1 MNSEHYPAQPVSY
14 RAIAMGLQAVGAALP
29 RRLWPR
35 HDPAQLMRVS
45 QSCPSA
51 GTVQGLVRLAAS
63 LDAESELTMFGALA
77 IHHDFLRLLRNAAY
91 IEAQHRDVP
100 AIAKVRVTAPIF
112 ILGLPRS
119 GTSFLHSLLA
129 LDAANQVPR
138 NWQTIYPLPRPPDF
152 KASAHKQARI
162 VDRELRFFAGF
173 APGFSQAHPIT
184 ADSPQECTEITA
196 HTFQSLRF
204 DTTFR
209 VPSYQ
214 TWLDAHGH
222 AEAFRFHSKFLQV
235 LQHGIDQPRWV
246 LKCPDHVFSIDA
258 ILQTYPD
265 ARFVIVHRDPLKVF
279 ASVANLTE
287 ILRRPFLKNI
297 DPAEIGAQ
305 VTGRWIDG
313 AKQLIM
319 FDRRSDVSAARK
331 IHIQY
336 DDLIADPLRAVASIY
351 ALFNLHLADDF
362 TTAIAAAMAA
372 NPRGGYSGSRR
383 YMLGRF
389 NIRPE
394 RLTPQFADYVD
405 YFHVT
410 P

>member
-1 MNSEHYPAQPVSY
+1 MDSEQRLAQPLSY
-14 RAIAMGLQAVGAALP
+14 RAIAMGLQAAGAALP
-29 RRLWPR
+29 KRFWPR
-35 HDPAQLMRVS
+35 HDPAQLMRIN
-45 QSCPSA
+45 QSSPSA

-77 IHHDFLRLLRNAAY
+77 IRHDFLRLLRNADY
-91 IEAQHRDVP
+91 IETQHRQVP
-100 AIAKVRVTAPIF
+100 AIATTPVTAPVF

-119 GTSFLHSLLA
+119 GTSFLHSLMA
-129 LDAANQVPR
+129 LDSANQVPR
-138 NWQTIYPLPRPPDF
+138 NWQTLYPLPRPPDF
-152 KASAHKQARI
+152 QAAAHRQVRM
-162 VDRELRFFAGF
+162 VDGQLTFFAGI
-173 APGFSQAHPIT
+173 APGFAQAHPIT

-214 TWLDAHGH
+214 VWLDAHGH
-222 AEAFRFHSKFLQV
+222 AEAFAFHKKFLQV
-235 LQHGIDQPRWV
+235 LQHGIQQPRWV

-265 ARFVIVHRDPLKVF
+265 ARFVIVHRDPMKVF
-279 ASVANLTE
+279 ASVAHLTE
-287 ILRRPFLKNI
+287 ILRRPFLKNV

-305 VTGRWIDG
+305 VTSRWIDG
-313 AKQLIM
+313 AKQMIM
-319 FDRRSDVSAARK
+319 FDRRSDVAASRK
-331 IHIQY
+331 IHIQH
-336 DDLIADPLRAVASIY
+336 DELIADPLRAMARIY
-351 ALFNLHLADDF
+351 ELFNMRLSDDLS
-362 TTAIAAAMAA
+362 TAITTTLAA
-372 NPRGGYSGSRR
+372 NPRGGYTGSRR
-383 YMLGRF
+383 YTLGHF